1 MRNIRCSL
9 VILVGILC
17 MPGAWAHR
25 YIENEGI
32 HTSAESAIPIG
43 DIDVSQVAYHEAT
56 SDSAQLW
63 LSFEAEAG
71 VIASIEI
78 GVPKI
83 DRYESLRPAFILL
96 GPGLPALENSPVEV
110 PEGYGGIVYATDTIS
125 DPEVFDE
132 PFTGTSSWIFG
143 RQEITLPASGLYYI
157 VTYVPSGTP
166 GKFWVAPGVKEVFG
180 FGDILTL
187 PAVIYKVRTFH
198 EVFFWGG
205 ILGWGYLG
213 AVILLLLP
221 LVFFFV

>member
-1 MRNIRCSL
+1 MPGRVIIILGKILRRHGVKFDIKRRKSMRNIRCSL

-78 GVPKI
+78 GVPQI

-110 PEGYGGIVYATDTIS
+110 PEGYTVVS
-125 DPEVFDE
+125 
-132 PFTGTSSWIFG
+132 FT
-143 RQEITLPASGLYYI
+143 P
-157 VTYVPSGTP
+157 
-166 GKFWVAPGVKEVFG
+166 
-180 FGDILTL
+180 
-187 PAVIYKVRTFH
+187 RTR
-198 EVFFWGG
+198 
-205 ILGWGYLG
+205 
-213 AVILLLLP
+213 
-221 LVFFFV
+221 